1 MQNLLVFAKA
11 PQIVF
16 KTNCV
21 CVGLEII
28 IKLCTA
34 MLCLHTVVYVP
45 TVQCFEIK
53 CVQVGDCVYI
63 QLATSITVYTHTT
76 VYSHSSAL

>member
-11 PQIVF
+11 PQLVF
-16 KTNCV
+16 KPIAC

-45 TVQCFEIK
+45 TVQHFGFK